1 MAIRDFINFAR
12 AGFKYTPIN
21 SDKIRGEL
29 PQVMLF
35 GYEKAYGAP
44 QPQDF
49 EAQVQQYKS
58 WVYACVW
65 KNATSVAKCKLCLY
79 KARVGN
85 DGDEELDKVY
95 QHPFLDIINNV
106 NPFSNKFELFTIT
119 QIFLELTGN
128 AYWWMPKDNLG
139 VPYMIWNIPSHWVKI
154 VPSKT
159 KFIEGYVVKVPGKSA
174 APIPFDEDEIIH
186 FKFPS
191 PLNLFYGIGP
201 TIAAQFGVD
210 LNKHMK
216 LWGINYFLNDAKP
229 GGVLSTE
236 TSLSPDQYQ
245 RLRDQWNAKH
255 RGTANAGKMAIL
267 EGGLT
272 YQQIGSTVRDARIE
286 MVSQEFRDEIMAI
299 YGVPAAKLGIVTDVN
314 RANADA
320 LDYTYQKET
329 ILPRLSLIE
338 EKLNEKL
345 LSKYPQDA
353 GGNLVCKFD
362 NPVPEDNAANLLE
375 RQGNIASGFSTID
388 EEREK
393 EGLEPFNL
401 PETSKPLIPFNLVP
415 AGSPKPATDS
425 FGNPVSEA
433 TDPNSDE
440 KKGIIIKAEEHK
452 WEVFANM
459 TAPQEK
465 LYAGVMKRFFESQHG
480 EVMRKLNG
488 FKAVQ
493 KDLFASIIFNSKEQ
507 NQKLKLMSTP
517 HINTAITSGLALG
530 AKETN
535 SAIDFTLYNPNIL
548 RMTEA
553 RANFVA
559 EKINES
565 TASLLQNALD
575 EGIKNGESIS
585 DIAKRIDNIYSFSE
599 DFRSKRIAQ
608 TEIIGAT
615 NQGQLKAYDEAGVKQ
630 KKWLTAGDE
639 RVRDSHLAMN
649 GQVVDLHQSFTSGL
663 GAKMQYPGDRSSGVD
678 ASEIVNC
685 RCTVIP
691 VVNL

>member
-1 MAIRDFINFAR
+1 MALTDFIQFAR
-12 AGFKYTPIN
+12 NGFKYQPVDT
-21 SDKIRGEL
+21 DRIRRPL
-29 PQVMLF
+29 PQVTLF

-44 QPQDF
+44 HPEDF
-49 EAQVQQYKS
+49 ALQVQQYKS
-58 WVYACVW
+58 WVYACAW

-79 KARVGN
+79 KQTVGK

-95 QHPFLDIINNV
+95 EHPFLDVINKV

-119 QIFLELTGN
+119 QTFMELTGN
-128 AYWWMPKDNLG
+128 SYWWMPRDNLG
-139 VPYMIWNIPSHWVKI
+139 VPYMIWCIPSHWVKI
-154 VPSKT
+154 VPSKER
-159 KFIEGYVVKVPGKSA
+159 FIEGYVVTVPGKTA
-174 APIPFDEDEIIH
+174 VPIPFDEEEVVH

-191 PLNLFYGIGP
+191 PFSLFYGTGP

-216 LWGINYFLNDAKP
+216 TWGINYFLNDAKP
-229 GGVLSTE
+229 GGVLTTE
-236 TSLSPDQYQ
+236 TSLSVEQYQ

-255 RGTANAGKMAIL
+255 RGTSNAGKMAIL

-286 MVSQEFRDEIMAI
+286 FVAKEVRDEILAI
-299 YGVPAAKLGIVTDVN
+299 FGVPASKLGLVEDVN

-320 LDYTYQKET
+320 NDYTYQKET
-329 ILPRLSLIE
+329 ILPRLTLIE

-345 LSKYPQDA
+345 ISKYPQDN
-353 GGNLVCKFD
+353 GGRLICKFE
-362 NPVPEDNAANLLE
+362 NPVPEDNAVKLAE
-375 RQGNIASGFSTID
+375 RTANIASGYSTID

-393 EGLEPFNL
+393 DGLEPFNL

-415 AGSPKPATDS
+415 AGSPKPETDAM
-425 FGNPVSEA
+425 GNPIQGA
-433 TDPNSDE
+433 TEDDSDE
-440 KKGIIIKAEEHK
+440 KKGIVVKSQK
-452 WEVFANM
+452 WEVFANI

-465 LYAGVMKRFFESQHG
+465 LYAGVVKRFFESQHG
-480 EVMRKLNG
+480 EVMRKLHN

-493 KDLFASIIFNSKEQ
+493 KDLFTSIVFNQKEQ
-507 NQKLKLMSTP
+507 VAKLKVMSLP
-517 HINTAITSGLALG
+517 NINAAITSGLVLG
-530 AKETN
+530 AKETGTSIN
-535 SAIDFTLYNPNIL
+535 FTLFNPNIL

-565 TASLLQNALD
+565 TATLLQDALN

-585 DIAKRIDNIYSFSE
+585 DIAKRVDNIYSFSG

-615 NQGQLKAYDEAGVKQ
+615 NEGQLKAYDEAGIKQ
-630 KKWLTAGDE
+630 KEWLTAGDE
-639 RVRDSHLAMN
+639 KVRDSHSTMN
-649 GQVVDLHQSFTSGL
+649 GQVVDLHQSFTSGF
-663 GAKMQYPGDRSSGVD
+663 GAKLQYPGDRSVGVD
-678 ASEIVNC
+678 PSEVINC

-691 VVNL
+691 VVKL